1 MVRVITAERKLYMK
15 DRNLT
20 VTDEE
25 FYCIY
30 SKRNAQ
36 DATFTS
42 QEHIIPKSIGGIYK
56 LPLGWVCDEVNGIFS
71 KCERNFV
78 HENPLIA
85 IPRMFFGPTG
95 RKNHKKS
102 GVSFAREDDGKI
114 VLCYIE
120 NGFPIIVNQIVF
132 NDIDKFKQKDFV
144 IHMNPETL
152 ESLSEDTLYNV
163 QNEFFHQISSYNG
176 DFEVIRS
183 KDCPK
188 NNVFIGI
195 VKKCVYIGVN
205 EQFEKDITDI
215 FSKIQN
221 FMKHSSINRESLSV
235 KKDSQ
240 QVKYGAA
247 FSMNLIE
254 IFRCYA
260 KISFNCLAKLM
271 GRRFVLDSQFDTIR
285 NSILTGD
292 NIDQYVVL
300 NKPINDNAEGI
311 FLSVI
316 HRFNVDE
323 DTHFIV
329 LLKYGEKLCAHVFCY
344 GFKNAT
350 TVLLSENCKEFPM
363 LKIYCCDW
371 KNKQEFELIDKIT
384 QSRSNIE

>member
-1 MVRVITAERKLYMK
+1 MK

-78 HENPLIA
+78 HENPSIA
-85 IPRMFFGPTG
+85 IPRMFLGPTG

-102 GVSFAREDDGKI
+102 GVSFAREDNGNI

-120 NGFPIIVNQIVF
+120 NGVPIIVNQIVF
-132 NDIDKFKQKDFV
+132 NDIDRFKQKHFV
-144 IHMNPETL
+144 IYINPETL

-163 QNEFFHQISSYNG
+163 PNEFLHQISSYNG
-176 DFEVIRS
+176 DFEVIHS

-188 NNVFIGI
+188 NNVFIGV
-195 VKKCVYIGVN
+195 VKNCVYIGVN

-215 FSKIQN
+215 FSKIQD
-221 FMKHSSINRESLSV
+221 FMKHSSINRENLSV

-240 QVKYGAA
+240 QVKYGAS
-247 FSMNLIE
+247 FSMNLKE

-292 NIDQYVVL
+292 NIDQYVAL
-300 NKPINDNAEGI
+300 NKPINDNAEGNI
-311 FLSVI
+311 LSVI
-316 HRFNVDE
+316 HRFNIDE

-363 LKIYCCDW
+363 LKMYCCDW

-384 QSRSNIE
+384 QSMSNIE